1 VANKQKALNLEGFS
15 GSICAVICR
24 QTSVLFTQ
32 GRVQGSWGKCEDKH
46 EALLFCDLSARD
58 NGKRRL
64 GLKII
69 LVSDFLIGRWG

>member
-1 VANKQKALNLEGFS
+1 
-15 GSICAVICR
+15 
-24 QTSVLFTQ
+24 
-32 GRVQGSWGKCEDKH
+32 VQGSWGKCEDKH